1 MLSIFGIVGVG
12 LIAVW
17 KMIGYESSAPLT
29 EAEVD
34 SRLKDILS
42 RLINEISVNNLAFGS
57 NAPKYSY
64 IADSYHRY
72 EKKCQYIRDNS
83 FGVYGLN
90 DVIKDIAL
98 AVCTYKM
105 EVKAVSDYDKNFY
118 DELNRIH
125 KELNKLSKCTRIVRF

>member
-1 MLSIFGIVGVG
+1 MLSIFVVVV
-12 LIAVW
+12 LVLAVIW

-34 SRLKDILS
+34 SRLKEILG
-42 RLINEISVNNLAFGS
+42 RLVNEISVNNVAFGS
-57 NAPKYSY
+57 NAPAFSY

-72 EKKCQYIRDNS
+72 EKRCQYVRENS

-90 DVIKDIAL
+90 DVIREIAL
-98 AVCTYKM
+98 AVCQYKI
-105 EVKAVSDYDKNFY
+105 EVKAVSDYDHNFY

-125 KELNKLSKCTRIVRF
+125 KELNKLAKSTRIVRF